1 VLSNDFHEMLTH
13 ICIDSLDAV
22 PLIYMHTSVSF
33 PELTALYSVA
43 DVCVIASRRDG
54 MNLVASEFIACQ
66 GNRYGV
72 LVLSELAGTAYF
84 LHEGS
89 ILFHPSSASDIAHAI
104 YQAINMSLDE
114 RKERYLTLRKFIDTH
129 TR

>member
-1 VLSNDFHEMLTH
+1 MHASLSF
-13 ICIDSLDAV
+13 S
-22 PLIYMHTSVSF
+22 
-33 PELTALYSVA
+33 ELTALYSIA
-43 DVCVIASRRDG
+43 DVCLIASRRDG

-66 GNRYGV
+66 EDRYGV

-84 LHEGS
+84 LHRGS
-89 ILFHPSSASDIAHAI
+89 ILFHPSSASDIANAI
-104 YQAINMSLDE
+104 HQAISMSHEE